1 MVTPPGAW
9 VLGCTHALRDEA
21 LVTEDV
27 EPLIDEHG
35 RPHPWWRGGEE
46 ATLLTFLDHHRA
58 TLAWKCRGLDAD
70 GLAAR
75 TAATT
80 MTLGGLLN
88 HLAYVEDSWFSV
100 VLHDASRAMPWNEV
114 DWETDPD
121 WDWNSAATTPTDELW
136 ARWETACE
144 RSRTLTATALAAGG
158 LDHVAARQTDPDYG
172 APNLRWIVAH
182 MIEEYARHNGHA
194 DLLREAIDGEV
205 GE

>member
-1 MVTPPGAW
+1 MGWSITGS
-9 VLGCTHALRDEA
+9 EA

-35 RPHPWWRGGEE
+35 RPHPWWRGGEKE
-46 ATLLTFLDHHRA
+46 TLLTFLDHHRA

-75 TAATT
+75 TAAST

-100 VLHDASRAMPWNEV
+100 VLHGAPRAAQWDTV
-114 DWETDPD
+114 DWDSDPD
-121 WDWNSAATTPTDELW
+121 WDWNSAAATPPEQLW

-144 RSRTLTATALAAGG
+144 RSRSLTSDALAEGG
-158 LDHVAARQTDPDYG
+158 LDQVAAKKIDPEFG
-172 APNLRWIVAH
+172 APNLRWILTH

-194 DLLREAIDGEV
+194 DLLREAVDGEV